1 MARPVPSGSVLN
13 VVVRGEPAFATPLDV
28 NSPGSFSKD
37 ITIDVPINVTSAN
50 QVVKLEA
57 STALEAYAPIFGT
70 TEPYSM
76 NLNMSFLRDGQQIF
90 TGNTALSNSFETEYQ
105 RIALTPIW
113 ADVPAP
119 VGQHVYTLEISASV
133 FGATI
138 EQTPNLMPISF
149 VVTHIQL

>member
-13 VVVRGEPAFATPLDV
+13 VVVSGEPASATPLTPDG
-28 NSPGSFSKD
+28 SGSFSAQISIPVTLD
-37 ITIDVPINVTSAN
+37 ITSPK

-57 STALEAYAPIFGT
+57 STALEVYGPIGT

-76 NLNMSFLRDGQQIF
+76 ILNMSFLRDGQQIF
-90 TGNTALSNSFETEYQ
+90 TGNTTLSNSFETEYQ

-119 VGQHVYTLEISASV
+119 VGQHVYTLQILASV

-138 EQTPNLMPISF
+138 EQTPSLMPFSF